1 MARPSTRE
9 KRLKDGYYIEVR
21 NNGGERG
28 IKIRRESKEQIDS
41 AMEEYKRT
49 KEVAYLGLVKNG
61 KFIEGPN
68 AVAKK
73 SRAKAKSTARKK
85 KKTTKSKA

>member
-68 AVAKK
+68 AVVKK
-73 SRAKAKSTARKK
+73 SRAKAKSSTRKK

>member
-28 IKIRRESKEQIDS
+28 IKIRRETKDQIDS

-68 AVAKK
+68 AVVKKKK
-73 SRAKAKSTARKK
+73 SRAKSATKK
-85 KKTTKSKA
+85 KKAAKSKA

>member
-28 IKIRRESKEQIDS
+28 IKIRRESKDQIDS

-49 KEVAYLGLVKNG
+49 KEVSYLGLVKMGNSLRD
-61 KFIEGPN
+61 PTP
-68 AVAKK
+68 
-73 SRAKAKSTARKK
+73 S
-85 KKTTKSKA
+85 

>member
-9 KRLKDGYYIEVR
+9 KRLKDGYYMEVR

-49 KEVAYLGLVKNG
+49 KKLLISVLLKMENSLKDPML
-61 KFIEGPN
+61 
-68 AVAKK
+68 
-73 SRAKAKSTARKK
+73 
-85 KKTTKSKA
+85 

>member
-68 AVAKK
+68 AVVKK
-73 SRAKAKSTARKK
+73 SRAKAKSATRKK

>member
-9 KRLKDGYYIEVR
+9 KRLKDGYYMEVR

-68 AVAKK
+68 AVVKK
-73 SRAKAKSTARKK
+73 SRAKSTTKRKK
-85 KKTTKSKA
+85 KTKKSKA

>member
-9 KRLKDGYYIEVR
+9 KRLKDGYYMEVR

-68 AVAKK
+68 AVV
-73 SRAKAKSTARKK
+73 KK
-85 KKTTKSKA
+85 KKS

>member
-9 KRLKDGYYIEVR
+9 KRLKDGYYMEVR

-49 KEVAYLGLVKNG
+49 KKLLISALLKMGNSLKD
-61 KFIEGPN
+61 PML
-68 AVAKK
+68 
-73 SRAKAKSTARKK
+73 
-85 KKTTKSKA
+85 